1 MRANL
6 YWGAENPLHV
16 TTGQLKAD
24 LVAEMIKNPAA
35 LQETWVRWLGWDDL
49 LEEGKATHSSILA
62 WIVPMDRR
70 ACRATVHGVAES

>member
-35 LQETWVRWLGWDDL
+35 LQETWVRWLGWEDL

>member
-35 LQETWVRWLGWDDL
+35 LQETWVRWLGWEDL

-70 ACRATVHGVAES
+70 AWRAPVHGVAES

>member
-1 MRANL
+1 MAPRKVEGMRANL

-35 LQETWVRWLGWDDL
+35 LQETWVRWLGWEDP
-49 LEEGKATHSSILA
+49 LEKGKVTHSSILVWRIP
-62 WIVPMDRR
+62 WIVYSP
-70 ACRATVHGVAES
+70 

>member
-35 LQETWVRWLGWDDL
+35 LQETWVRWLGWEDL

-70 ACRATVHGVAES
+70 AWRATVHGVAES